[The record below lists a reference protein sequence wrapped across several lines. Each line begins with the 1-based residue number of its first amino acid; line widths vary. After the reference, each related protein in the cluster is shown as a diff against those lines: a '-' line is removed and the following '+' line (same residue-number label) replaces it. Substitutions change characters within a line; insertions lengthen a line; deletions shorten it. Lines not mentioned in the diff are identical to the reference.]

1 MLTLLVLISA
11 AVMAQTTVDFTK
23 LTWSS
28 PLVQSPY
35 TFSAD
40 KNSGSTAPTQN
51 TNSKDI
57 RLYANNSLTI
67 STSSGK
73 ICKIVFH
80 ISTNG
85 LKQWADFTPNNGSV
99 TVSKEKR
106 TATWENAEG
115 VTSVTFTVGA
125 KCKYGTAATTKAGQ
139 FFFNSVDIT
148 ELDAAT
154 PPQPLPPLVP
164 TPARHSHSPMARLR
178 VLPRLKLPLQ
188 RATTTPTCLIL
199 LNIQALTRTS

>member
-1 MLTLLVLISA
+1 MIKHLRFFMLNLLVLVSA
-11 AVMAQTTVDFTK
+11 AVMAQTTIDFTK
-23 LTWSS
+23 LTWSN

-51 TNSKDI
+51 PNSKDI
-57 RLYANNSLTI
+57 RLYAKNSLTI

-99 TVSKEKR
+99 TVSKEKQ

-115 VTSVTFTVGA
+115 ATSVTFTVGA

-148 ELDAAT
+148 ELGG
-154 PPQPLPPLVP
+154 
-164 TPARHSHSPMARLR
+164 
-178 VLPRLKLPLQ
+178 
-188 RATTTPTCLIL
+188 
-199 LNIQALTRTS
+199 TS

>member
-40 KNSGSTAPTQN
+40 KNSGSTAPKQN

-57 RLYANNSLTI
+57 RLYAKNSLTV
-67 STSSGK
+67 STSSEK
-73 ICKIVFH
+73 MCTIVFH
-80 ISTNG
+80 ISKKG
-85 LKQWADFTPNNGSV
+85 LEQWADFTPNNGSV
-99 TVSKEKR
+99 TVSKEKQ

-115 VTSVTFTVGA
+115 ATSVTFTVGA

-154 PPQPLPPLVP
+154 PQPLPPLAP

-178 VLPRLKLPLQ
+178 VLPRLQLLPQ
-188 RATTTPTCLIL
+188 RATTTPTCLTL
-199 LNIQALTRTS
+199 LNMQALTQTS